1 MITKGIIIIPT
12 QGFAN
17 RLRMIA
23 SSYILSKFIEIPLYV
38 CWISSRECNV
48 EYDDIFHDDDLNIID
63 FNECQ
68 KSNYLYLGRQHTQNI
83 INNII
88 DTQYSKEMTYDYFI
102 LEGGHEF
109 KPPALSLQSFVYQKH
124 MFYNSL
130 QFSSIIRDKVCS
142 FSALYDLN
150 RTIGI
155 HYRDIINKYDNNDI
169 ENSDLINFTKN
180 SPIEKFESIITNL
193 KNTSNYDNLLVVS
206 NNPEIYH
213 KFKNNIK
220 SKSFIKTNTDLYD
233 RNNKNAII
241 ECVTDFLIL
250 SKTRMIIGTF
260 YSSFSDEASF
270 VNFIPKIT
278 PLSDSIGN
286 TQLDYHCLNYT
297 NKNKLPCLN
306 RNDKT
311 FFHLFGEG
319 ICNLN

>member
-23 SSYILSKFIEIPLYV
+23 SSYILCKFIETPLHV
-38 CWISSRECNV
+38 CWISSIECNV
-48 EYDDIFHDDDLNIID
+48 EYHDIFHDDDFNIINL
-63 FNECQ
+63 NEFQ
-68 KSNYLYLGRQHTQNI
+68 ESNYLYFGRHHTQNI

-88 DTQYSKEMTYDYFI
+88 DIHHSKEKTCDYFI

-109 KPPALSLQSFVYQKH
+109 KPPTLSVQSFVYQKH

-130 QFSSIIRDKVCS
+130 KFSSIIRDKVTS

-169 ENSDLINFTKN
+169 LNNDLINFTKN
-180 SPIEKFESIITNL
+180 SPIEKFENIIINL
-193 KNTSNYDNLLVVS
+193 KNISNYDNLLVVS

-220 SKSFIKTNTDLYD
+220 SKSFIKTNTELYD

-241 ECVTDFLIL
+241 DSVTDFLIL
-250 SKTRMIIGTF
+250 SKTCMIIGTF

-278 PLSDSIGN
+278 PISDSIGN
-286 TQLDYHCLNYT
+286 TQLVYHCLNYT
-297 NKNKLPCLN
+297 NKNNLPCLN
-306 RNDKT
+306 QNDKI